1 MFPFALTYF
10 LKRFNWTSSIGWY
23 FPSYS
28 NIIVPMETFGVWM
41 TGWMIIWYWLGSNW
55 QRWWLNGGL
64 WVVAGEKLAEM
75 VETWERELDDGWE
88 GEVWMMGST
97 MDYGATWLNK
107 STEFTWA
114 IQMSWTETFRWTFK
128 FIKGPVLLAVKQ
140 ESFVWVG
147 RLEIWKVADASDTP
161 WRKEQQAGSRK

>member
-10 LKRFNWTSSIGWY
+10 LRRFNWTSSISWY

-28 NIIVPMETFGVWM
+28 NIIVPMETFGIWM

-55 QRWWLNGGL
+55 QRWWLNEGL
-64 WVVAGEKLAEM
+64 WVMAGEKLAEM
-75 VETWERELDDGWE
+75 VERELDDGWE
-88 GEVWMMGST
+88 REVWMMGFT

-114 IQMSWTETFRWTFK
+114 IQMSWTETFRWAFK
-128 FIKGPVLLAVKQ
+128 FIKGPVLLAEKQ

>member
-10 LKRFNWTSSIGWY
+10 LRRFNWTSSISWY

-28 NIIVPMETFGVWM
+28 NIIVPVETFGVWM

-55 QRWWLNGGL
+55 QRWWLNEGL
-64 WVVAGEKLAEM
+64 WVM
-75 VETWERELDDGWE
+75 VERNWQRWLRLGRES
-88 GEVWMMGST
+88 WMMVERGRSGWWAPQWT
-97 MDYGATWLNK
+97 MAPHGWTK
-107 STEFTWA
+107 FTWA
-114 IQMSWTETFRWTFK
+114 IQMSWTETFRWAFK

>member
-10 LKRFNWTSSIGWY
+10 LRRFNWTSSISWY

-41 TGWMIIWYWLGSNW
+41 TGWMVIWCWLGWNW
-55 QRWWLNGGL
+55 QRWWLNEGLGDGSRETGRDGWDLGERAGWWLREGG
-64 WVVAGEKLAEM
+64 
-75 VETWERELDDGWE
+75 LDDGLHNGLWRHMAE
-88 GEVWMMGST
+88 P
-97 MDYGATWLNK
+97 
-107 STEFTWA
+107 TEFTWA

-140 ESFVWVG
+140 ESFVWVVK
-147 RLEIWKVADASDTP
+147 LEIWKVADASDTP
-161 WRKEQQAGSRK
+161 WRKEQQVGSRK